1 MFLKRTLFQKIRL
14 RQVTVL
20 VVSVSVG
27 VGSDNL
33 SGRAMSNMSALGS
46 WSSSVLV

>member
-14 RQVTVL
+14 CQVTVL

-27 VGSDNL
+27 VDTDNL
-33 SGRAMSNMSALGS
+33 SARAISNMSALDS
-46 WSSSVLV
+46 